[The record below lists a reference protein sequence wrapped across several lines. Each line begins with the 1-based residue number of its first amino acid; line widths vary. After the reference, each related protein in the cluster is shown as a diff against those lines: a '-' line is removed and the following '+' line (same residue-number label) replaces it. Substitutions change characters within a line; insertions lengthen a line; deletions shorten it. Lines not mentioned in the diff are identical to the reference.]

1 MALVLSPP
9 SASALG
15 ICVNRAA
22 LRAPAAFL
30 VNDAE
35 ALRISSELPVNREQ
49 SRSLP
54 ISRLHRT
61 NPIFYS
67 LGGDLG
73 EIGEPVL
80 LSLAAN
86 PQRIAL
92 KVLRGQR
99 SEFTSSQTAAGRAR

>member
-35 ALRISSELPVNREQ
+35 ALRISSEMPVIRMLR
-49 SRSLP
+49 RSLGTRSSCSTLEIDRGFCSHRCVRRPP
-54 ISRLHRT
+54 IWVFR
-61 NPIFYS
+61 
-67 LGGDLG
+67 
-73 EIGEPVL
+73 V
-80 LSLAAN
+80 A
-86 PQRIAL
+86 
-92 KVLRGQR
+92 
-99 SEFTSSQTAAGRAR
+99 